1 MFAIT
6 DNILRE
12 TPISVLLVYYS
23 KRPDNKYNQQRNK
36 KKKLL
41 HQQHITLFVEITV
54 NILEDYKHIKVIK
67 HLYTKTCK
75 CLA

>member
-1 MFAIT
+1 MFVIT
-6 DNILRE
+6 DNLLRE
-12 TPISVLLVYYS
+12 TPTVSCSFFIVVGLII
-23 KRPDNKYNQQRNK
+23 NIINNAI

-41 HQQHITLFVEITV
+41 HQQHITLCVEVTV
-54 NILEDYKHIKVIK
+54 NIIEDYKHIKVIK

>member
-6 DNILRE
+6 DNLLRE
-12 TPISVLLVYYS
+12 TPISILLVFIVVGLIIIII
-23 KRPDNKYNQQRNK
+23 NNAIK
-36 KKKLL
+36 KKAFTSKTTTHYIHL
-41 HQQHITLFVEITV
+41 
-54 NILEDYKHIKVIK
+54 IKVIK